1 MKVLNLYTGGG
12 VTLSPVNADG
22 RLLSEYVRLVADDG
36 LAITD
41 GDIVVS
47 CIDVRLKEA
56 CKWRDCEGIDESQDF
71 NTDQALEKILAGQ

>member
-12 VTLSPVNADG
+12 VTLSPVNAEG
-22 RLLSEYVRLVADDG
+22 RSLSEYVRLVADDG

-56 CKWRDCEGIDESQDF
+56 CKWRDCEEIKADNEF
-71 NTDQALEKILAGQ
+71 ANELARTDM

>member
-22 RLLSEYVRLVADDG
+22 RSLSEYVRLVADDG

-47 CIDVRLKEA
+47 CIDVRSKEA
-56 CKWRDCEGIDESQDF
+56 YKWRDCEEIEADNEFANELARID
-71 NTDQALEKILAGQ
+71 I